1 MMRERKISTHVY
13 AAMSVILIGLMVVK
27 ISEIFRHGQEIKIEV
42 KDDEEEVS
50 EERKRRRRRR
60 TGLTRA
66 LVMCLYLSFDKQ
78 I

>member
-1 MMRERKISTHVY
+1 MAKKSR
-13 AAMSVILIGLMVVK
+13 
-27 ISEIFRHGQEIKIEV
+27 IEV

-66 LVMCLYLSFDKQ
+66 LVMCLYLSFDKK